1 MKFEKLIEGF
11 MVDKMVVQEILH
23 DYFSFVEDLNKHA
36 QEEKIVNDF
45 LSTIPE
51 ASIVSIRD
59 IDVQVGHIEAE
70 LRKNTAVLRQFVEA
84 VKEECKLKMH
94 YFSFTYIPNLIVK
107 RKINKNDF
115 EMVKKLLL

>member
-70 LRKNTAVLRQFVEA
+70 L
-84 VKEECKLKMH
+84 
-94 YFSFTYIPNLIVK
+94 S
-107 RKINKNDF
+107 
-115 EMVKKLLL
+115 